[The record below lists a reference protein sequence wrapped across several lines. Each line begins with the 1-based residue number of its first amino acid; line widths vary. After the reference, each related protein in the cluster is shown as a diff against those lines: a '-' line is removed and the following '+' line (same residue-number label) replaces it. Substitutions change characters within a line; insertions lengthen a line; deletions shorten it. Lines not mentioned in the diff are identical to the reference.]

1 MKLKRYILY
10 IVGMLLLFPVAKAAE
25 PYVIGD
31 NTEMDHLVSVLQPT
45 IYAVDGELKRIKET
59 EPATVVVANTK
70 SYSLLTV
77 NNSWFNDVK
86 ILIVA
91 ISDTE
96 ELDATLKLEDL
107 KGFEK
112 LQSVIVIYEF
122 DVCGDQSS
130 DCLKKMTDNIVKGH
144 DDLSVFYQLS
154 IAE

>member
-1 MKLKRYILY
+1 
-10 IVGMLLLFPVAKAAE
+10 MLLLFPVAKAAE

-59 EPATVVVANTK
+59 EPATVVVADTK

-86 ILIVA
+86 LLIIA
-91 ISDTE
+91 TSDLKD
-96 ELDATLKLEDL
+96 LDTNLKLEDL

-122 DVCGDQSS
+122 DVCENQNSE
-130 DCLKKMTDNIVKGH
+130 CLKGLTDNLIKGH
-144 DDLSVFYQLS
+144 DDLSVFYKLS